1 MLYLG
6 NINISYP
13 FKKIGHHSLF
23 GQSEIGKSLD
33 LSIWRNSEGA
43 TQASEDLKYNLI
55 QCTKYK
61 YL

>member
-43 TQASEDLKYNLI
+43 AQASEDLKYNLI
-55 QCTKYK
+55 
-61 YL
+61 